1 MPATHTLPLGDLL
14 VTVRELTFAEV
25 RAWLVETSASEYR
38 DPVQA
43 LAFVGLGLD
52 ELARMCDVSADVLE
66 RFTASELA
74 PLVEAAKALNAP
86 FFRVRSLLMKHV
98 DQLTAAEALT
108 S

>member
-1 MPATHTLPLGDLL
+1 MPATQTLPLGDLL

-52 ELARMCDVSADVLE
+52 ELARMCDASADALE
-66 RFTASELA
+66 KFTASELA
-74 PLVEAAKALNAP
+74 PLVETAKALNAP

-98 DQLTAAEALT
+98 DQLTYAEALPN
-108 S
+108 